1 MRRAPAIVGI
11 AFGTAI
17 ALATVLTGPLLLF
30 APPVVAALQHRH
42 DVAARLGASE
52 AEVDR
57 VTSELLRD
65 LFTDG
70 DFTASLGG
78 EPVLDDRERSHMRD
92 VGALVRALVAT
103 VLAALLTAVIAGR
116 ALRRERG
123 RQGRLLV
130 VAGAL
135 VGGLALLGGLAF
147 AVAFTTAFTAFH
159 NLFFAPGTW
168 LFGPDSR
175 LIGLFPQ
182 PLWSDAALAAG
193 VLIMATAALVGWL
206 GWRRLHSA
214 AWVAP
219 S

>member
-1 MRRAPAIVGI
+1 MRRAPAVVGI
-11 AFGTAI
+11 AFGTGI

-30 APPVVAALQHRH
+30 APPVVAALQERH
-42 DVAARLGASE
+42 DVPARLGASG

-78 EPVLDDRERSHMRD
+78 EPVLDRRERSHMRD
-92 VGALVRALVAT
+92 VGALVRGLVAAD
-103 VLAALLTAVIAGR
+103 LLALLTAIVAGR
-116 ALRRERG
+116 ALRREPR
-123 RQGRLLV
+123 RQGRVLAL
-130 VAGAL
+130 AGSV
-135 VGGLALLGGLAF
+135 VGGLALLGALAF
-147 AVAFTTAFTAFH
+147 AVAFSTAFTAFH

-182 PLWSDAALAAG
+182 PFWADAALAAG
-193 VLIMATAALVGWL
+193 SLIVATAGLVGWL

>member
-1 MRRAPAIVGI
+1 MRRAPAVVGI
-11 AFGTAI
+11 AFGSAV
-17 ALATVLTGPLLLF
+17 ALAAILTGPLLLF
-30 APPVVAALQHRH
+30 APPFVAALQQRH
-42 DVAARLGASE
+42 DVAARLGTSD

-70 DFTASLGG
+70 NFTATLGG
-78 EPVLDDRERSHMRD
+78 EPVLDQRERSHMRD
-92 VGALVRALVAT
+92 VGGLVRVLVAAD
-103 VLAALLTAVIAGR
+103 LAALLTALIAGR
-116 ALRRERG
+116 ALRREPR
-123 RQGRLLV
+123 RLGRLLAL
-130 VAGAL
+130 AGSV
-135 VGGLALLGGLAF
+135 VGGLALLGAVAF
-147 AVAFTTAFTAFH
+147 AVAFTAAFTTFH

-182 PLWSDAALAAG
+182 PFWSDAALAAG
-193 VLIMATAALVGWL
+193 TLIVATAALVGWL